1 MWLRELLQKLFPL
14 AFSKDKLPTHSPLMS
29 SFGLCSVNGLYLL
42 QSFTAEMLSNSGGKQ
57 LMLVVFYFLKQNRK
71 TENE

>member
-14 AFSKDKLPTHSPLMS
+14 AFSKDKLPKHSPLMS